1 MKKLLFTDAGGAQGD
16 ILIIPCASIPKTVKP
31 AVAENGHYII
41 AHSETGHHHVI
52 EKTRAEVYEAA
63 DDAFVAYIRTMGEGA
78 DIKHNRSF
86 DTHETIHLEANQ
98 TYEVHRQREYVAEG
112 FRKAAD

>member
-1 MKKLLFTDAGGAQGD
+1 MTIKVTTRPVAQGD
-16 ILIIPCASIPKTVKP
+16 ILIIPVSAIPASAK
-31 AVAENGHYII
+31 AARAEGAHYII

-63 DDAFVAYIRTMGEGA
+63 DNEFVAFIRTMGDGA
-78 DIKHNRSF
+78 DIIHKRDF
-86 DTHETIHLEANQ
+86 DTHETISLAPNQ
-98 TYEVHRQREYVAEG
+98 TYEVRRQREYVPEG